1 MKFGH
6 NIPEISKKKNRD
18 QNFEFLIFGRSGGQK
33 PKFWSGG
40 YRKNTLKS
48 SKMKKSKFWSLFFFL
63 LSSGILCPNF
73 IKIPLKLK
81 EEIDF

>member
-6 NIPEISKKKNRD
+6 NIPEINKKKKNRD

-40 YRKNTLKS
+40 VSKKHFKIVKNEKIKILVPI
-48 SKMKKSKFWSLFFFL
+48 FFL
-63 LSSGILCPNF
+63 T
-73 IKIPLKLK
+73 
-81 EEIDF
+81 

>member
-40 YRKNTLKS
+40 VSKKHFKIVKNEK
-48 SKMKKSKFWSLFFFL
+48 
-63 LSSGILCPNF
+63 
-73 IKIPLKLK
+73 IKILVPIFFSYLVQVYFVQ
-81 EEIDF
+81 IS